1 MSLKKLTLILVL
13 LCPLCFNAY
22 AQKIS
27 IKADQIRLE
36 QILDDISRQSGSS
49 FYYSQPTV
57 NPDELYSINVEKADL
72 KTVLDKLLAGKPIT
86 YDIKDGKVYLVAKGE
101 AAQPKTVKGTVTDVE
116 GEPLIGAAVL
126 IKGTTTGTT
135 TDFEGKFTVGNVT
148 EETVLEI
155 SSIGYQSQD
164 VQVGKQGVINVSLVE
179 DSELLDEVVVVGYG
193 TMRRSLVTSAI
204 SKVGIDEDNMRT
216 VASPTELLNGRVAGV
231 TTSIGSGNLGSGER
245 MQIRGASSLNAGN
258 EPLYVIDGV
267 PITNGNANLTNFG
280 EDMSTL
286 AMLNLSDIESIEI
299 LKDAASAAIYGS
311 RATNGVVLI
320 TTRSGSEG
328 KANFRVNI
336 STGLSQFPNIDKVRM
351 VNSTQYVDAYN
362 IGVDNYNK
370 QFGYQLGDSGYKE
383 HIVNPFGNLPD
394 YDWMR
399 AITQLG
405 KFVNADLSVSGGSKK
420 TNYYIG
426 ASASTREGIIRTNSM
441 NKINLSFK
449 LNHKFNDWLEVGANN
464 SANYV
469 KNHQVPGH
477 NSGAMIIGRAI
488 LQRPFDRP
496 YAPDGSYFTGGTDA
510 LTYHNALQ
518 ILNEEIS
525 YIENY
530 RFIGSYYATLKFWED
545 KITFKNTVNTDVLA
559 LYDYTN
565 YFSTHPYGEGVGLI
579 TDRNQTSINY
589 SVESVLNYNDS
600 FLDEDLTLNAML
612 GHSFYAYDYHN
623 VMLQGKGFPSQTLDV
638 VGLAAEVADY
648 SGGAGS
654 YRMESYFGRLSGSY
668 KNRYLLTA
676 TLRTDGSSKFA
687 KAYRWGWFPSVS
699 LGWNISNEPF
709 MENAEGV
716 DLKFRISYGKTGNQE
731 GIGNYAYQP
740 KLSAG
745 YNYGNESGFAVSDFG
760 NEQLTWEKADQFDVG
775 LDMGF
780 FDDRLTF
787 IVDAYLKNTN
797 DLLYSMPVHGT
808 TGRTSMLT
816 NIGSMRNMGLEF
828 TVGGSLELGKVHWD
842 SNLNIS
848 TNKNVV
854 TSLLGDNEP
863 VSIGSNR
870 ILQVGKSI
878 GTFWLFQ
885 QDGIYQYDAEVPKS
899 QYDQGVRAGDV
910 KWHDSDGNGVIE
922 DSDRIAMGSSD
933 PKFFGGWNN
942 TFSWKGLSLNVFL
955 TYMYGNQVFMGQ
967 GANLTRAGHTRN
979 VIAEYYEKA
988 WTGPGS
994 TNTYPRIVNGYS
1006 WNQKNSDM
1014 LLQDGSFIRLRA
1026 LTLAYNLPRKAL
1038 DKMKMKGFRIY
1049 LQGDNLF
1056 LLTKYPGWDPEV
1068 SANLDPR
1075 FFGVDNLSVPQPRTY
1090 TFGVNLTF

>member
-1 MSLKKLTLILVL
+1 MRLIPNEPPTLSEG
-13 LCPLCFNAY
+13 
-22 AQKIS
+22 AQTPERT
-27 IKADQIRLE
+27 IKGQVV
-36 QILDDISRQSGSS
+36 DI
-49 FYYSQPTV
+49 
-57 NPDELYSINVEKADL
+57 
-72 KTVLDKLLAGKPIT
+72 
-86 YDIKDGKVYLVAKGE
+86 
-101 AAQPKTVKGTVTDVE
+101 E

-126 IKGTTTGTT
+126 IKGTTKGTT
-135 TDFEGKFTVGNVT
+135 TDFEGKFTLGNVT
-148 EETVLEI
+148 DATILEF
-155 SSIGYQSQD
+155 SSIGYQTQYVTLGSQA
-164 VQVGKQGVINVSLVE
+164 VLNVVLTE
-179 DSELLDEVVVVGYG
+179 DSQLIDEVVVVGYG

-204 SKVGIDEDNMRT
+204 SKVGVNEENMRT
-216 VASPTELLNGRVAGV
+216 VASPTELLNGRIAGV
-231 TTSIGSGNLGSGER
+231 TTLTGSGNLGSGER

-286 AMLNLSDIESIEI
+286 SMLNLSDIESIEV

-328 KANFRVNI
+328 KSNFRVNL

-351 VNSTQYVDAYN
+351 ANSEQYVEAYN

-370 QFGYQLGDSGYKE
+370 QFSLSMGDSGYKE

-405 KFVNADLSVSGGSKK
+405 KFVNADISVAGGSKK
-420 TNYYIG
+420 TNYYVG
-426 ASASTREGIIRTNSM
+426 ASASRREGIIRTNSM
-441 NKINLSFK
+441 DKINLSFK

-469 KNHQVPGH
+469 KNNQVPGH

-510 LTYHNALQ
+510 LTYHNAIQ

-525 YIENY
+525 YIQNY
-530 RFIGSYYATLKFWED
+530 RFIGSYYATLKFWKD
-545 KITFKNTVNTDVLA
+545 KITFKNSVNTDVLA

-579 TDRNQTSINY
+579 TDRNQTSVNY
-589 SVESVLNYNDS
+589 SIESVLNYNDA
-600 FLDEDLTLNAML
+600 FIDGDLTLNAML
-612 GHSFYAYDYHN
+612 GHSYYAYDYHN
-623 VMLQGKGFPSQTLDV
+623 VTLQGKGFPSQSLDV

-648 SGGAGS
+648 SGSAGA
-654 YRMESYFGRLSGSY
+654 YRMESYFGRLSTSY
-668 KNRYLLTA
+668 KGRYILTA

-687 KAYRWGWFPSVS
+687 KDYRWGWFPSVS
-699 LGWNISNEPF
+699 LGWNISKEPF
-709 MENAEGV
+709 MEGVEGI
-716 DLKFRISYGKTGNQE
+716 DLKFRMSYGKTGNQE

-745 YNYGNESGFAVSDFG
+745 YNYGTESGFAVSDFG
-760 NEQLTWEKADQFDVG
+760 NEQLTWEKADQYDIG

-780 FDDRLTF
+780 FNDRLTV
-787 IVDAYLKNTN
+787 IVDGYIKNTS

-816 NIGSMRNMGLEF
+816 NIGSMQNKGIEL
-828 TVGGSLELGKVHWD
+828 TIGGSLDFGQVHWD
-842 SNLNIS
+842 SNLNFS
-848 TNKNVV
+848 RNVNTV

-878 GTFWLFQ
+878 GTFWIFKQEGL
-885 QDGIYQYDAEVPKS
+885 YQYDAEVPKP

-922 DSDRIAMGSSD
+922 DSDRLAMGSSD

-942 TFSWKGLSLNVFL
+942 TFSWKGLSLNIFL
-955 TYMYGNQVFMGQ
+955 TYMYGNQVYMGQ
-967 GANLTRAGHTRN
+967 GANLTRAGHTRG
-979 VIAEYYEKA
+979 VLAEYVEKA
-988 WTGPGS
+988 WTGPGT
-994 TNTYPRIVNGYS
+994 TNTYPRIINGYS
-1006 WNQKNSDM
+1006 FNQKNSDM

-1056 LLTKYPGWDPEV
+1056 LLTKYAGWDPEV
-1068 SANLDPR
+1068 SSNLDPQ

>member
-1 MSLKKLTLILVL
+1 MSTKNLFLTVLL

-22 AQKIS
+22 AEKNTVGTNEPPTLSAGAQTPERT
-27 IKADQIRLE
+27 IKGQVV
-36 QILDDISRQSGSS
+36 DI
-49 FYYSQPTV
+49 
-57 NPDELYSINVEKADL
+57 
-72 KTVLDKLLAGKPIT
+72 
-86 YDIKDGKVYLVAKGE
+86 
-101 AAQPKTVKGTVTDVE
+101 E
-116 GEPLIGAAVL
+116 GEPIIGAAVL
-126 IKGTTTGTT
+126 IKGTTKGTT
-135 TDFEGKFTVGNVT
+135 TDFEGNFSLGNVT
-148 EETVLEI
+148 DGTILEI
-155 SSIGYQSQD
+155 SSIGYQTQNVTVGSQAILNI
-164 VQVGKQGVINVSLVE
+164 VLTE
-179 DSELLDEVVVVGYG
+179 DSELIDEVVVVGYG

-204 SKVGIDEDNMRT
+204 SKVGVNEENMRT
-216 VASPTELLNGRVAGV
+216 VASPTELLNGRIAGV
-231 TTSIGSGNLGSGER
+231 TTMTGSGNLGSGER

-286 AMLNLSDIESIEI
+286 SMLNLSDIESIEV

-320 TTRSGSEG
+320 TTRSGAEG
-328 KANFRVNI
+328 KSNFKVNL

-351 VNSTQYVDAYN
+351 VNSEQYVNAYN

-370 QFGYQLGDSGYKE
+370 QFGLSMGDSGYKE

-405 KFVNADLSVSGGSKK
+405 KFVNADISVAGGSKK
-420 TNYYIG
+420 TNYYVG

-441 NKINLSFK
+441 DKINLSFK

-464 SANYV
+464 AASYV
-469 KNHQVPGH
+469 KNNQVPGH

-510 LTYHNALQ
+510 LTYHNAIQ
-518 ILNEEIS
+518 ILKEEIS
-525 YIENY
+525 YIQNY
-530 RFIGSYYATLKFWED
+530 RFIGSYYATLKFWQD

-589 SVESVLNYNDS
+589 SIESVLNYNDA
-600 FLDEDLTLNAML
+600 FVNGDLTLNAML
-612 GHSFYAYDYHN
+612 GHSYYAYDYHN
-623 VMLQGKGFPSQTLDV
+623 VTLQGKGFPSQSLDV

-648 SGGAGS
+648 SGSAGA
-654 YRMESYFGRLSGSY
+654 YRMESYFGRLSTSY
-668 KNRYLLTA
+668 KGRYILTA

-687 KAYRWGWFPSVS
+687 KDYRWGWFPSVS
-699 LGWNISNEPF
+699 LGWNVSKEPF
-709 MENAEGV
+709 MESVEGM
-716 DLKFRISYGKTGNQE
+716 DLKFRMSYGKTGNQE

-760 NEQLTWEKADQFDVG
+760 NEQLTWEKADQYDIG

-780 FDDRLTF
+780 FNDRLTV
-787 IVDAYLKNTN
+787 IVDAYLKNTS

-816 NIGSMRNMGLEF
+816 NIGSMQNKGIEL
-828 TVGGSLELGKVHWD
+828 TIGGSLDFGPVHWD
-842 SNLNIS
+842 SNFNIS
-848 TNKNVV
+848 RNVNKV

-878 GTFWLFQ
+878 GTFWIFKQEGL
-885 QDGIYQYDAEVPKS
+885 YQYDAEVPKP

-922 DSDRIAMGSSD
+922 DSDRLAMGSSD

-967 GANLTRAGHTRN
+967 GANLTRAGATRN
-979 VIAEYYEKA
+979 VLAEYVENA

-994 TNTYPRIVNGYS
+994 TNTYPRIINGYS
-1006 WNQKNSDM
+1006 FNQKNSDM

-1056 LLTKYPGWDPEV
+1056 LLTKYAGWDPEV

>member
-1 MSLKKLTLILVL
+1 MSTKNLFLTVLL

-22 AQKIS
+22 AEKNTVGTNEPPTLSAGAQTPERT
-27 IKADQIRLE
+27 IKGQVV
-36 QILDDISRQSGSS
+36 DI
-49 FYYSQPTV
+49 
-57 NPDELYSINVEKADL
+57 
-72 KTVLDKLLAGKPIT
+72 
-86 YDIKDGKVYLVAKGE
+86 
-101 AAQPKTVKGTVTDVE
+101 E
-116 GEPLIGAAVL
+116 GEPIIGAAVL
-126 IKGTTTGTT
+126 IKGTTKGTT
-135 TDFEGKFTVGNVT
+135 TDFEGSFSLGNVT
-148 EETVLEI
+148 DGTVLEI
-155 SSIGYQSQD
+155 SSIGYQTQNVTVGSQAILNI
-164 VQVGKQGVINVSLVE
+164 VLTE
-179 DSELLDEVVVVGYG
+179 DSELIDEVVVVGYG

-204 SKVGIDEDNMRT
+204 SKVGVNEENMRT
-216 VASPTELLNGRVAGV
+216 VASPTELLNGRIAGV
-231 TTSIGSGNLGSGER
+231 TTMTGSGNLGSGER

-286 AMLNLSDIESIEI
+286 SMLNLSDIESIEV

-320 TTRSGSEG
+320 TTRSGAEG
-328 KANFRVNI
+328 KSNFKVNL

-351 VNSTQYVDAYN
+351 VNSEQYVDAYN

-370 QFGYQLGDSGYKE
+370 QFGLSMGDSGYKE

-405 KFVNADLSVSGGSKK
+405 KFVNADISVAGGSKK
-420 TNYYIG
+420 TNYYVG

-441 NKINLSFK
+441 DKINLSFK

-464 SANYV
+464 AASYV
-469 KNHQVPGH
+469 KNNQVPGH

-510 LTYHNALQ
+510 LTYHNAIQ
-518 ILNEEIS
+518 ILKEEIS
-525 YIENY
+525 YIQNY
-530 RFIGSYYATLKFWED
+530 RFIGSYYATLKFWQD

-589 SVESVLNYNDS
+589 SIESVLNYNDA
-600 FLDEDLTLNAML
+600 FVNGDLTLNAML
-612 GHSFYAYDYHN
+612 GHSYYAYDYHN
-623 VMLQGKGFPSQTLDV
+623 VTLQGKGFPSQSLDV

-648 SGGAGS
+648 SGSAGA
-654 YRMESYFGRLSGSY
+654 YRMESYFGRLSTSY
-668 KNRYLLTA
+668 KGRYILTA

-687 KAYRWGWFPSVS
+687 KDYRWGWFPSVS
-699 LGWNISNEPF
+699 LGWNVSKEPF
-709 MENAEGV
+709 MESVEGM
-716 DLKFRISYGKTGNQE
+716 DLKFRMSYGKTGNQE

-760 NEQLTWEKADQFDVG
+760 NEQLTWEKADQYDIG

-780 FDDRLTF
+780 FNDRLTV
-787 IVDAYLKNTN
+787 IVDAYLKNTS

-816 NIGSMRNMGLEF
+816 NIGSMQNKGIEL
-828 TVGGSLELGKVHWD
+828 TIGGSLDFGPVHWD
-842 SNLNIS
+842 SNFNIS
-848 TNKNVV
+848 RNVNKV

-878 GTFWLFQ
+878 GTFWIFKQEGL
-885 QDGIYQYDAEVPKS
+885 YQYDAEVPKP

-922 DSDRIAMGSSD
+922 DSDRLAMGSSD

-967 GANLTRAGHTRN
+967 GANLTRAGATRN
-979 VIAEYYEKA
+979 VLAEYVENA

-994 TNTYPRIVNGYS
+994 TNTYPRIINGYS
-1006 WNQKNSDM
+1006 FNQKNSDM

-1056 LLTKYPGWDPEV
+1056 LLTKYAGWDPEV

>member
-1 MSLKKLTLILVL
+1 MSTKNLFLTVLL

-22 AQKIS
+22 AEKNTVGTNEPPTLSAGAQTPERT
-27 IKADQIRLE
+27 IKGQVV
-36 QILDDISRQSGSS
+36 DI
-49 FYYSQPTV
+49 
-57 NPDELYSINVEKADL
+57 
-72 KTVLDKLLAGKPIT
+72 
-86 YDIKDGKVYLVAKGE
+86 
-101 AAQPKTVKGTVTDVE
+101 E
-116 GEPLIGAAVL
+116 GEPIIGAAVL
-126 IKGTTTGTT
+126 IKGTTKGTT
-135 TDFEGKFTVGNVT
+135 TDFEGNFSLGNVT
-148 EETVLEI
+148 DGTILEI
-155 SSIGYQSQD
+155 SSIGYQTQNVTVGSQAILNI
-164 VQVGKQGVINVSLVE
+164 VLTE
-179 DSELLDEVVVVGYG
+179 DSELIDEVVVVGYG

-204 SKVGIDEDNMRT
+204 SKVGVNEENMRT
-216 VASPTELLNGRVAGV
+216 VASPTELLNGRIAGV
-231 TTSIGSGNLGSGER
+231 TTMTGSGNLGSGER

-286 AMLNLSDIESIEI
+286 SMLNLSDIESIEV

-328 KANFRVNI
+328 KSNFKVNL

-351 VNSTQYVDAYN
+351 VNSEQYVDAYN

-370 QFGYQLGDSGYKE
+370 QFGLSMGDSGYKE

-405 KFVNADLSVSGGSKK
+405 KFVNADISVAGGSKK

-441 NKINLSFK
+441 DKINLSFK

-464 SANYV
+464 AASYV
-469 KNHQVPGH
+469 KNNQVPGH

-510 LTYHNALQ
+510 LTYHNAIQ
-518 ILNEEIS
+518 ILKEEIS
-525 YIENY
+525 YIQNY
-530 RFIGSYYATLKFWED
+530 RFIGSYYATLKFWQD

-589 SVESVLNYNDS
+589 SIESVLNYNDA
-600 FLDEDLTLNAML
+600 FVNGDLTLNAML
-612 GHSFYAYDYHN
+612 GHSYYAYDYHN
-623 VMLQGKGFPSQTLDV
+623 VTLQGKGFPSQSLDV

-648 SGGAGS
+648 SGSAGA
-654 YRMESYFGRLSGSY
+654 YRMESYFGRLSTSY
-668 KNRYLLTA
+668 KGRYILTA

-687 KAYRWGWFPSVS
+687 KDYRWGWFPSVS
-699 LGWNISNEPF
+699 LGWNVSKEPF
-709 MENAEGV
+709 MESVEGM
-716 DLKFRISYGKTGNQE
+716 DLKFRMSYGKTGNQE

-760 NEQLTWEKADQFDVG
+760 NEQLTWEKADQYDIG

-780 FDDRLTF
+780 FNDRLTV
-787 IVDAYLKNTN
+787 IVDAYLKNTS

-816 NIGSMRNMGLEF
+816 NIGSMQNKGIEL
-828 TVGGSLELGKVHWD
+828 TIGGSLDFGPVHWD
-842 SNLNIS
+842 SNFNIS
-848 TNKNVV
+848 RNVNKV

-878 GTFWLFQ
+878 GTFWIFKQEGL
-885 QDGIYQYDAEVPKS
+885 YQYDAEVPKP

-922 DSDRIAMGSSD
+922 DSDRLAMGSSD

-967 GANLTRAGHTRN
+967 GANLTRAGATRN
-979 VIAEYYEKA
+979 VLAEYVENA

-994 TNTYPRIVNGYS
+994 TNTYPRIINGYS
-1006 WNQKNSDM
+1006 FNQKNSDM

-1056 LLTKYPGWDPEV
+1056 LLTKYAGWDPEV

>member
-1 MSLKKLTLILVL
+1 MSTKNLFLTVLL

-22 AQKIS
+22 AEKNTVGTNEPPTLSAGAQTPERT
-27 IKADQIRLE
+27 IKGQVV
-36 QILDDISRQSGSS
+36 DI
-49 FYYSQPTV
+49 
-57 NPDELYSINVEKADL
+57 
-72 KTVLDKLLAGKPIT
+72 
-86 YDIKDGKVYLVAKGE
+86 
-101 AAQPKTVKGTVTDVE
+101 E
-116 GEPLIGAAVL
+116 GEPIIGAAVL
-126 IKGTTTGTT
+126 IKGTTKGTT
-135 TDFEGKFTVGNVT
+135 TDFEGNFSLGNVT
-148 EETVLEI
+148 DGTILEI
-155 SSIGYQSQD
+155 SSIGYQTQN
-164 VQVGKQGVINVSLVE
+164 VTVGPQAILNIVLTE
-179 DSELLDEVVVVGYG
+179 DSELIDEVVVVGYG

-204 SKVGIDEDNMRT
+204 SKVGVNEENMRT
-216 VASPTELLNGRVAGV
+216 VASPTELLNGRIAGV
-231 TTSIGSGNLGSGER
+231 TTMTGSGNLGSGER

-286 AMLNLSDIESIEI
+286 SMLNLSDIESIEV

-320 TTRSGSEG
+320 TTRSGAEG
-328 KANFRVNI
+328 KSNFKVNL

-351 VNSTQYVDAYN
+351 VNSEQYVDAYN

-370 QFGYQLGDSGYKE
+370 QFGLSMGDSGYKE

-405 KFVNADLSVSGGSKK
+405 KFVNADISVAGGSKK
-420 TNYYIG
+420 TNYYVG

-441 NKINLSFK
+441 DKINLSFK

-464 SANYV
+464 AASYV
-469 KNHQVPGH
+469 KNNQVPGH

-510 LTYHNALQ
+510 LTYHNAIQ
-518 ILNEEIS
+518 ILKEEIS
-525 YIENY
+525 YIQNY
-530 RFIGSYYATLKFWED
+530 RFIGSYYATLKFWQD

-589 SVESVLNYNDS
+589 SIESVLNYNDA
-600 FLDEDLTLNAML
+600 FVNGDLTLNAML
-612 GHSFYAYDYHN
+612 GHSYYAYDYHN
-623 VMLQGKGFPSQTLDV
+623 VTLQGKGFPSQSLDV

-648 SGGAGS
+648 SGSAGA
-654 YRMESYFGRLSGSY
+654 YRMESYFGRLSTSY
-668 KNRYLLTA
+668 KGRYILTA

-687 KAYRWGWFPSVS
+687 KDYRWGWFPSVS
-699 LGWNISNEPF
+699 LGWNVSKEPF
-709 MENAEGV
+709 MESVEGM
-716 DLKFRISYGKTGNQE
+716 DLKFRMSYGKTGNQE

-760 NEQLTWEKADQFDVG
+760 NEQLTWEKADQYDIG

-780 FDDRLTF
+780 FNDRLTV
-787 IVDAYLKNTN
+787 IVDAYLKNTS

-816 NIGSMRNMGLEF
+816 NIGSMQNKGIEL
-828 TVGGSLELGKVHWD
+828 TIGGSLDFGPVHWD
-842 SNLNIS
+842 SNFNIS
-848 TNKNVV
+848 RNVNKV

-878 GTFWLFQ
+878 GTFWIFKQEGL
-885 QDGIYQYDAEVPKS
+885 YQYDAEVPKP

-922 DSDRIAMGSSD
+922 DSDRLAMGSSD

-942 TFSWKGLSLNVFL
+942 TFSWKGLSLNIFL

-967 GANLTRAGHTRN
+967 GANLTRAGATRN
-979 VIAEYYEKA
+979 VLAEYVENA

-994 TNTYPRIVNGYS
+994 TNTYPRIINGYS
-1006 WNQKNSDM
+1006 FNQKNSDM

-1056 LLTKYPGWDPEV
+1056 LLTKYAGWDPEV

>member
-57 NPDELYSINVEKADL
+57 NPDELYSINVENADL
-72 KTVLDKLLAGKPIT
+72 KTVLDKLLAGKPVT

-420 TNYYIG
+420 TNY
-426 ASASTREGIIRTNSM
+426 
-441 NKINLSFK
+441 
-449 LNHKFNDWLEVGANN
+449 
-464 SANYV
+464 
-469 KNHQVPGH
+469 
-477 NSGAMIIGRAI
+477 
-488 LQRPFDRP
+488 
-496 YAPDGSYFTGGTDA
+496 
-510 LTYHNALQ
+510 
-518 ILNEEIS
+518 
-525 YIENY
+525 
-530 RFIGSYYATLKFWED
+530 
-545 KITFKNTVNTDVLA
+545 
-559 LYDYTN
+559 
-565 YFSTHPYGEGVGLI
+565 
-579 TDRNQTSINY
+579 
-589 SVESVLNYNDS
+589 
-600 FLDEDLTLNAML
+600 
-612 GHSFYAYDYHN
+612 
-623 VMLQGKGFPSQTLDV
+623 
-638 VGLAAEVADY
+638 
-648 SGGAGS
+648 
-654 YRMESYFGRLSGSY
+654 
-668 KNRYLLTA
+668 
-676 TLRTDGSSKFA
+676 
-687 KAYRWGWFPSVS
+687 
-699 LGWNISNEPF
+699 
-709 MENAEGV
+709 
-716 DLKFRISYGKTGNQE
+716 
-731 GIGNYAYQP
+731 
-740 KLSAG
+740 
-745 YNYGNESGFAVSDFG
+745 
-760 NEQLTWEKADQFDVG
+760 
-775 LDMGF
+775 
-780 FDDRLTF
+780 
-787 IVDAYLKNTN
+787 
-797 DLLYSMPVHGT
+797 
-808 TGRTSMLT
+808 
-816 NIGSMRNMGLEF
+816 
-828 TVGGSLELGKVHWD
+828 
-842 SNLNIS
+842 
-848 TNKNVV
+848 
-854 TSLLGDNEP
+854 
-863 VSIGSNR
+863 
-870 ILQVGKSI
+870 
-878 GTFWLFQ
+878 
-885 QDGIYQYDAEVPKS
+885 
-899 QYDQGVRAGDV
+899 
-910 KWHDSDGNGVIE
+910 
-922 DSDRIAMGSSD
+922 
-933 PKFFGGWNN
+933 
-942 TFSWKGLSLNVFL
+942 
-955 TYMYGNQVFMGQ
+955 
-967 GANLTRAGHTRN
+967 
-979 VIAEYYEKA
+979 
-988 WTGPGS
+988 
-994 TNTYPRIVNGYS
+994 
-1006 WNQKNSDM
+1006 
-1014 LLQDGSFIRLRA
+1014 
-1026 LTLAYNLPRKAL
+1026 
-1038 DKMKMKGFRIY
+1038 
-1049 LQGDNLF
+1049 
-1056 LLTKYPGWDPEV
+1056 
-1068 SANLDPR
+1068 
-1075 FFGVDNLSVPQPRTY
+1075 
-1090 TFGVNLTF
+1090 

>member
-1 MSLKKLTLILVL
+1 MSTKNLFLTVLL

-22 AQKIS
+22 AEKNTVGTNEPPTLSAGAQTPERT
-27 IKADQIRLE
+27 IKGQVV
-36 QILDDISRQSGSS
+36 DI
-49 FYYSQPTV
+49 
-57 NPDELYSINVEKADL
+57 
-72 KTVLDKLLAGKPIT
+72 
-86 YDIKDGKVYLVAKGE
+86 
-101 AAQPKTVKGTVTDVE
+101 E
-116 GEPLIGAAVL
+116 GEPIIGAAVL
-126 IKGTTTGTT
+126 IKGTTKGTT
-135 TDFEGKFTVGNVT
+135 TDFEGNFSLGNVT
-148 EETVLEI
+148 DGTILEI
-155 SSIGYQSQD
+155 SSIGYQTQNVAVGSQAILNI
-164 VQVGKQGVINVSLVE
+164 VLTE
-179 DSELLDEVVVVGYG
+179 DSELIDEVVVVGYG

-204 SKVGIDEDNMRT
+204 SKVGVNEENMRT
-216 VASPTELLNGRVAGV
+216 VASPTELLNGRIAGV
-231 TTSIGSGNLGSGER
+231 TTMTGSGNLGSGER

-286 AMLNLSDIESIEI
+286 SMLNLSDIESIEV

-328 KANFRVNI
+328 KSNFKVNL

-351 VNSTQYVDAYN
+351 VNSEQYVDAYN

-370 QFGYQLGDSGYKE
+370 QFGLSMGDSGYKE

-405 KFVNADLSVSGGSKK
+405 KFVNADISVAGGSKK

-441 NKINLSFK
+441 DKINLSFK

-464 SANYV
+464 AASYV
-469 KNHQVPGH
+469 KNNQVPGH

-510 LTYHNALQ
+510 LTYHNAIQ
-518 ILNEEIS
+518 ILKEEIS
-525 YIENY
+525 YIQNY
-530 RFIGSYYATLKFWED
+530 RFIGSYYATLKFWQD

-589 SVESVLNYNDS
+589 SIESVLNYNDA
-600 FLDEDLTLNAML
+600 FVNGDLTLNAML
-612 GHSFYAYDYHN
+612 GHSYYAYDYHN
-623 VMLQGKGFPSQTLDV
+623 VTLQGKGFPSQSLDV

-648 SGGAGS
+648 SGSAGA
-654 YRMESYFGRLSGSY
+654 YRMESYFGRLSTSY
-668 KNRYLLTA
+668 KGRYILTA

-687 KAYRWGWFPSVS
+687 KDYRWGWFPSVS
-699 LGWNISNEPF
+699 LGWNVSKEPF
-709 MENAEGV
+709 MESVEGM
-716 DLKFRISYGKTGNQE
+716 DLKFRMSYGKTGNQE

-760 NEQLTWEKADQFDVG
+760 NEQLTWEKADQYDIG

-780 FDDRLTF
+780 FNDRLTV
-787 IVDAYLKNTN
+787 IVDAYLKNTS

-816 NIGSMRNMGLEF
+816 NIGSMQNKGIEL
-828 TVGGSLELGKVHWD
+828 TIGGSLDFGPVHWD
-842 SNLNIS
+842 SNFNIS
-848 TNKNVV
+848 RNVNKV

-878 GTFWLFQ
+878 GTFWIFKQEGL
-885 QDGIYQYDAEVPKS
+885 YQYDAEVPKP

-922 DSDRIAMGSSD
+922 DSDRLAMGSSD

-967 GANLTRAGHTRN
+967 GANMTRAGATRN
-979 VIAEYYEKA
+979 VLAEYVENA

-994 TNTYPRIVNGYS
+994 TNTYPRIINGYS
-1006 WNQKNSDM
+1006 FNQKNSDM

-1056 LLTKYPGWDPEV
+1056 LLTKYAGWDPEV

>member
-1 MSLKKLTLILVL
+1 MSTKKLFLAVML

-22 AQKIS
+22 AEKNTVEANQPPTTMEVS
-27 IKADQIRLE
+27 TPERAIRG
-36 QILDDISRQSGSS
+36 Q
-49 FYYSQPTV
+49 V
-57 NPDELYSINVEKADL
+57 V
-72 KTVLDKLLAGKPIT
+72 
-86 YDIKDGKVYLVAKGE
+86 
-101 AAQPKTVKGTVTDVE
+101 DVE
-116 GEPLIGAAVL
+116 GQPLIGAAVL
-126 IKGTTTGTT
+126 IKGTTKGTI
-135 TDFEGKFTVGNVT
+135 TDYEGKFALENVT
-148 EETVLEI
+148 DATVLEV
-155 SSIGYQSQD
+155 SSIGYQTQDITVGSQT
-164 VQVGKQGVINVSLVE
+164 VFKITLVE
-179 DSELLDEVVVVGYG
+179 DSELIDEVVVVGYG

-204 SKVGIDEDNMRT
+204 SKVGVNEENMRT
-216 VASPTELLNGRVAGV
+216 VASPTELLNGRIAGV
-231 TTSIGSGNLGSGER
+231 TTLTGSGNLGSGER

-286 AMLNLSDIESIEI
+286 SMLNLSDIESIEV

-328 KANFRVNI
+328 KANFRVNV

-351 VNSTQYVDAYN
+351 VNSEQYVEAYN

-370 QFGYQLGDSGYKE
+370 QFSLSQGDSGFKE

-399 AITQLG
+399 AITQIG

-420 TNYYIG
+420 TNYYVG
-426 ASASTREGIIRTNSM
+426 ASASMREGIIRTNSM
-441 NKINLSFK
+441 DKINFSFK
-449 LNHKFNDWLEVGANN
+449 LNHKFADWLEVGANN

-469 KNHQVPGH
+469 KNNQVPGH

-496 YAPDGSYFTGGTDA
+496 FAPDGSYFTGGTDA
-510 LTYHNALQ
+510 LTYHNAIQ
-518 ILNEEIS
+518 ILEEEIS
-525 YIENY
+525 YIQNY
-530 RFIGSYYATLKFWED
+530 RFIGSYYATLKFWKD
-545 KITFKNTVNTDVLA
+545 KITFKNSVNADVLA

-565 YFSTHPYGEGVGLI
+565 YFATHPYGEGVGLI

-589 SVESVLNYNDS
+589 SIESVLNYNDA
-600 FLDEDLTLNAML
+600 FLNNDLTLNAML
-612 GHSFYAYDYHN
+612 GHSWYAYDYHN
-623 VMLQGKGFPSQTLDV
+623 VTLQGKGFPSQNLDV

-654 YRMESYFGRLSGSY
+654 YRMESYFGRLSTSY
-668 KNRYLLTA
+668 KGRYILTA

-699 LGWNISNEPF
+699 LGWNITKEPF
-709 MENAEGV
+709 MESVEGL
-716 DLKFRISYGKTGNQE
+716 DLKFRLSYGKTGNQE

-745 YNYGNESGFAVSDFG
+745 YNYGTESGFAVSDFG
-760 NEQLTWEKADQFDVG
+760 NEQLTWEKADQYDVG

-780 FDDRLTF
+780 FNDRLTV
-787 IVDAYLKNTN
+787 IVDAYLKNTS

-816 NIGSMRNMGLEF
+816 NIGSMQNKGIEL
-828 TVGGSLELGKVHWD
+828 TIGGSLDFGPVHWD
-842 SNLNIS
+842 SNFNIS
-848 TNKNVV
+848 HNTNKV

-878 GTFWLFQ
+878 GTFWIFKQEGL
-885 QDGIYQYDAEVPKS
+885 YQYDAEVPQP

-910 KWHDSDGNGVIE
+910 KWYDADGNGVIE
-922 DSDRIAMGSSD
+922 DSDRVAMGSSD

-942 TFSWKGLSLNVFL
+942 TFSWKGLSLNIFL

-967 GANLTRAGHTRN
+967 GANMTRAGHTRN
-979 VIAEYYEKA
+979 VLAEYVEKA
-988 WTGPGS
+988 WTGPGT
-994 TNTYPRIVNGYS
+994 TNTYPRIINGYS
-1006 WNQKNSDM
+1006 FNQKNSDM

-1056 LLTKYPGWDPEV
+1056 LLTKYAGWDPEV
-1068 SANLDPR
+1068 SSNLDPR

>member
-1 MSLKKLTLILVL
+1 MSTKNLFLTVLL

-22 AQKIS
+22 AEKNTVGTNEPPTLSAGAQTPERT
-27 IKADQIRLE
+27 IKGQVV
-36 QILDDISRQSGSS
+36 DI
-49 FYYSQPTV
+49 
-57 NPDELYSINVEKADL
+57 
-72 KTVLDKLLAGKPIT
+72 
-86 YDIKDGKVYLVAKGE
+86 
-101 AAQPKTVKGTVTDVE
+101 E
-116 GEPLIGAAVL
+116 GEPIIGAAVL
-126 IKGTTTGTT
+126 IKGTTKGTT
-135 TDFEGKFTVGNVT
+135 TDFEGSFSLGNVT
-148 EETVLEI
+148 DGTVLEI
-155 SSIGYQSQD
+155 SSIGYQTQNVTVGSQAILNI
-164 VQVGKQGVINVSLVE
+164 VLTE
-179 DSELLDEVVVVGYG
+179 DSELIDEVVVVGYG

-204 SKVGIDEDNMRT
+204 SKVGVNEENMRT
-216 VASPTELLNGRVAGV
+216 VASPTELLNGRIAGV
-231 TTSIGSGNLGSGER
+231 TTMTGSGNLGSGER

-286 AMLNLSDIESIEI
+286 SMLNLSDIESIEV

-328 KANFRVNI
+328 KSNFKVNL

-351 VNSTQYVDAYN
+351 VNSEQYVDAYN

-370 QFGYQLGDSGYKE
+370 QFGLSMGDSGYKE

-405 KFVNADLSVSGGSKK
+405 KFVNADISVAGGSKK

-441 NKINLSFK
+441 DKINLSFK

-464 SANYV
+464 AASYV
-469 KNHQVPGH
+469 KNNQVPGH

-510 LTYHNALQ
+510 LTYHNAIQ
-518 ILNEEIS
+518 ILKEEIS
-525 YIENY
+525 YIQNY
-530 RFIGSYYATLKFWED
+530 RFIGSYYATLKFWQD

-589 SVESVLNYNDS
+589 SIESVLNYNDA
-600 FLDEDLTLNAML
+600 FVNGDLTLNAML
-612 GHSFYAYDYHN
+612 GHSYYAYDYHN
-623 VMLQGKGFPSQTLDV
+623 VTLQGKGFPSQSLDV

-648 SGGAGS
+648 SGSAGA
-654 YRMESYFGRLSGSY
+654 YRMESYFGRLSTSY
-668 KNRYLLTA
+668 KGRYILTA

-687 KAYRWGWFPSVS
+687 KDYRWGWFPSVS
-699 LGWNISNEPF
+699 LGWNVSKEPF
-709 MENAEGV
+709 MESVEGM
-716 DLKFRISYGKTGNQE
+716 DLKFRMSYGKTGNQE

-760 NEQLTWEKADQFDVG
+760 NEQLTWEKADQYDIG

-780 FDDRLTF
+780 FNDRLTV
-787 IVDAYLKNTN
+787 IVDAYLKNTS

-816 NIGSMRNMGLEF
+816 NIGSMQNKGIEL
-828 TVGGSLELGKVHWD
+828 TIGGSLDFGPVHWD
-842 SNLNIS
+842 SNFNIS
-848 TNKNVV
+848 RNVNKV

-878 GTFWLFQ
+878 GTFWIFKQEGL
-885 QDGIYQYDAEVPKS
+885 YQYDAEVPKP

-922 DSDRIAMGSSD
+922 DSDRLAMGSSD

-967 GANLTRAGHTRN
+967 GANLTRAGATRN
-979 VIAEYYEKA
+979 VLAEYVENA

-994 TNTYPRIVNGYS
+994 TNTYPRIINGYS
-1006 WNQKNSDM
+1006 FNQKNSDM

-1056 LLTKYPGWDPEV
+1056 LLTKYAGWDPEV

>member
-1 MSLKKLTLILVL
+1 MSTKKLFLTVLL

-22 AQKIS
+22 AEKNTVGTNELPTLSEGAQTPERT
-27 IKADQIRLE
+27 IKGQVV
-36 QILDDISRQSGSS
+36 DI
-49 FYYSQPTV
+49 
-57 NPDELYSINVEKADL
+57 
-72 KTVLDKLLAGKPIT
+72 
-86 YDIKDGKVYLVAKGE
+86 
-101 AAQPKTVKGTVTDVE
+101 E
-116 GEPLIGAAVL
+116 GEPIIGAAVL
-126 IKGTTTGTT
+126 IKGTTKGTT
-135 TDFEGKFTVGNVT
+135 TDFEGNFSLGNVT
-148 EETVLEI
+148 DGTILEI
-155 SSIGYQSQD
+155 SSIGYQTQNVAVGSQAI
-164 VQVGKQGVINVSLVE
+164 INIVLTE
-179 DSELLDEVVVVGYG
+179 DSELIDEVVVVGYG

-204 SKVGIDEDNMRT
+204 SKVGVNEENMRT
-216 VASPTELLNGRVAGV
+216 VASPTELLNGRIAGV
-231 TTSIGSGNLGSGER
+231 TTMTGSGNLGSGER

-286 AMLNLSDIESIEI
+286 SMLNLSDIESIEV

-328 KANFRVNI
+328 KSNFKVNL

-351 VNSTQYVDAYN
+351 VNSEQYVDAYN

-370 QFGYQLGDSGYKE
+370 QFGLSMGDSGYKE

-405 KFVNADLSVSGGSKK
+405 KFVNADISVAGGSKK
-420 TNYYIG
+420 TNYYVG

-441 NKINLSFK
+441 DKINLSFK

-464 SANYV
+464 AASYV
-469 KNHQVPGH
+469 KNNQVPGH

-525 YIENY
+525 YIQNY
-530 RFIGSYYATLKFWED
+530 RFIGSYYATLKFWQD

-589 SVESVLNYNDS
+589 SIESVLNYNDA
-600 FLDEDLTLNAML
+600 FINGDLTLNAML
-612 GHSFYAYDYHN
+612 GHSYYAYDYHN
-623 VMLQGKGFPSQTLDV
+623 VTLQGKGFPSQSLDV

-648 SGGAGS
+648 SGSAGA
-654 YRMESYFGRLSGSY
+654 YRMESYFGRLSTSY
-668 KNRYLLTA
+668 KGRYILTA

-687 KAYRWGWFPSVS
+687 KDYRWGWFPSVS
-699 LGWNISNEPF
+699 LGWNVSKEPF
-709 MENAEGV
+709 MESVEGM
-716 DLKFRISYGKTGNQE
+716 DLKFRMSYGKTGNQE

-760 NEQLTWEKADQFDVG
+760 NEQLTWEKADQYDIG

-780 FDDRLTF
+780 FHDRLTV
-787 IVDAYLKNTN
+787 IVDAYLKNTS

-816 NIGSMRNMGLEF
+816 NIGSMQNKGIEL
-828 TVGGSLELGKVHWD
+828 TIGGSLDFGPVHWD
-842 SNLNIS
+842 SNFNIS
-848 TNKNVV
+848 RNVNKV

-878 GTFWLFQ
+878 GTFWIFK
-885 QDGIYQYDAEVPKS
+885 QDGLYQYDAEVPKP

-922 DSDRIAMGSSD
+922 DSDRLAMGSSD

-967 GANLTRAGHTRN
+967 GANMTRAGATRN
-979 VIAEYYEKA
+979 VLAEYVENA

-994 TNTYPRIVNGYS
+994 TNTYPRIINGYS
-1006 WNQKNSDM
+1006 FNQKNSDM

-1056 LLTKYPGWDPEV
+1056 LLTKYAGWDPEV

>member
-1 MSLKKLTLILVL
+1 MSTKKLFLTVLL

-22 AQKIS
+22 AEKNTVGTNEPPTLSEGAQTPERT
-27 IKADQIRLE
+27 IKGQVV
-36 QILDDISRQSGSS
+36 DI
-49 FYYSQPTV
+49 
-57 NPDELYSINVEKADL
+57 
-72 KTVLDKLLAGKPIT
+72 
-86 YDIKDGKVYLVAKGE
+86 
-101 AAQPKTVKGTVTDVE
+101 E
-116 GEPLIGAAVL
+116 GEPIIGAAVL
-126 IKGTTTGTT
+126 IKGTTKGTT
-135 TDFEGKFTVGNVT
+135 TDFEGNFSLGNVT
-148 EETVLEI
+148 DGTILEI
-155 SSIGYQSQD
+155 SSIGYQTQNVAVGSQAILNI
-164 VQVGKQGVINVSLVE
+164 VLTE
-179 DSELLDEVVVVGYG
+179 DSELIDEVVVVGYG

-204 SKVGIDEDNMRT
+204 SKVGVNEENMRT
-216 VASPTELLNGRVAGV
+216 VASPTELLNGRIAGV
-231 TTSIGSGNLGSGER
+231 TTMTGSGNLGSGER

-286 AMLNLSDIESIEI
+286 SMLNLSDIESIEV

-328 KANFRVNI
+328 KSNFKVNL

-351 VNSTQYVDAYN
+351 VNSEQYVDAYN

-370 QFGYQLGDSGYKE
+370 QFGLSMGDSGYKE

-405 KFVNADLSVSGGSKK
+405 KFVNADISVAGGSKK
-420 TNYYIG
+420 TNYYVG

-441 NKINLSFK
+441 DKINLSFK

-464 SANYV
+464 AASYV
-469 KNHQVPGH
+469 KNNQVPGH

-525 YIENY
+525 YIQNY
-530 RFIGSYYATLKFWED
+530 RFIGSYYATLKFWQD

-589 SVESVLNYNDS
+589 SIESVLNYNDA
-600 FLDEDLTLNAML
+600 FINGDLTLNAML
-612 GHSFYAYDYHN
+612 GHSYYAYDYHN
-623 VMLQGKGFPSQTLDV
+623 VTLQGKGFPSQSLDV

-648 SGGAGS
+648 SGSAGA
-654 YRMESYFGRLSGSY
+654 YRMESYFGRLSTSY
-668 KNRYLLTA
+668 KGRYILTA

-687 KAYRWGWFPSVS
+687 KDYRWGWFPSVS
-699 LGWNISNEPF
+699 LGWNVSKEPF
-709 MENAEGV
+709 MESVEGM
-716 DLKFRISYGKTGNQE
+716 DLKFRMSYGKTGNQE

-760 NEQLTWEKADQFDVG
+760 NEQLTWEKADQYDIG

-780 FDDRLTF
+780 FNDRLTV
-787 IVDAYLKNTN
+787 IVDAYLKNTS

-816 NIGSMRNMGLEF
+816 NIGSMQNKGIEL
-828 TVGGSLELGKVHWD
+828 TIGGSLDFGPVHWD
-842 SNLNIS
+842 SNFNIS
-848 TNKNVV
+848 RNVNKV

-878 GTFWLFQ
+878 GTFWIFKQEGL
-885 QDGIYQYDAEVPKS
+885 YQYDAEVPKP

-922 DSDRIAMGSSD
+922 DSDRLAMGSSD

-967 GANLTRAGHTRN
+967 GANMTRAGATRN
-979 VIAEYYEKA
+979 VLAEYVENA

-994 TNTYPRIVNGYS
+994 TNTYPRIINGYS
-1006 WNQKNSDM
+1006 FNQKNSDM

-1056 LLTKYPGWDPEV
+1056 LLTKYAGWDPEV

>member
-1 MSLKKLTLILVL
+1 MSTKNLFLTVLL
-13 LCPLCFNAY
+13 LCPFCFNAY
-22 AQKIS
+22 AEKNTVGTNEPPTLSAGAQTPERT
-27 IKADQIRLE
+27 IKGQVV
-36 QILDDISRQSGSS
+36 DI
-49 FYYSQPTV
+49 
-57 NPDELYSINVEKADL
+57 
-72 KTVLDKLLAGKPIT
+72 
-86 YDIKDGKVYLVAKGE
+86 
-101 AAQPKTVKGTVTDVE
+101 E
-116 GEPLIGAAVL
+116 GEPIIGAAVL
-126 IKGTTTGTT
+126 IKGTTKGTT
-135 TDFEGKFTVGNVT
+135 TDFEGNFSLGNVT
-148 EETVLEI
+148 DGTILEI
-155 SSIGYQSQD
+155 SSIGYQTQN
-164 VQVGKQGVINVSLVE
+164 VTVGPQAILNIVLTE
-179 DSELLDEVVVVGYG
+179 DSELIDEVVVVGYG

-204 SKVGIDEDNMRT
+204 SKVGVNEENMRT
-216 VASPTELLNGRVAGV
+216 VASPTELLNGRIAGV
-231 TTSIGSGNLGSGER
+231 TTMTGSGNLGSGER

-286 AMLNLSDIESIEI
+286 SMLNLSDIESIEV

-320 TTRSGSEG
+320 TTRSGAEG
-328 KANFRVNI
+328 KSNFKVNL

-351 VNSTQYVDAYN
+351 VNSEQYVDAYN

-370 QFGYQLGDSGYKE
+370 QFGLSMGDSGYKE

-405 KFVNADLSVSGGSKK
+405 KFVNADISVAGGSKK
-420 TNYYIG
+420 TNYYVG

-441 NKINLSFK
+441 DKINLSFK

-464 SANYV
+464 AASYV
-469 KNHQVPGH
+469 KNNQVPGH

-510 LTYHNALQ
+510 LTYHNAIQ
-518 ILNEEIS
+518 ILKEEIS
-525 YIENY
+525 YIQNY
-530 RFIGSYYATLKFWED
+530 RFIGSYYATLKFWQD

-579 TDRNQTSINY
+579 TDRNQTSVNY
-589 SVESVLNYNDS
+589 SIESVLNYNDA
-600 FLDEDLTLNAML
+600 FINGDLTLNAML
-612 GHSFYAYDYHN
+612 GHSYYAYDYHN
-623 VMLQGKGFPSQTLDV
+623 VTLQGKGFPSQSLDV

-648 SGGAGS
+648 SGSAGA
-654 YRMESYFGRLSGSY
+654 YRMESYFGRLSTSY
-668 KNRYLLTA
+668 KGRYILTA

-687 KAYRWGWFPSVS
+687 KDYRWGWFPSVS
-699 LGWNISNEPF
+699 LGWNVSKEPF
-709 MENAEGV
+709 MESVEGM
-716 DLKFRISYGKTGNQE
+716 DLKFRMSYGKTGNQE

-760 NEQLTWEKADQFDVG
+760 NEHLTWEKADQYDVG

-780 FDDRLTF
+780 FNDRLTV
-787 IVDAYLKNTN
+787 IVDAYLKNTS

-816 NIGSMRNMGLEF
+816 NIGSMQNKGIEL
-828 TVGGSLELGKVHWD
+828 TIGGSLDFGPVHWD
-842 SNLNIS
+842 SNFNIS
-848 TNKNVV
+848 RNVNKV

-878 GTFWLFQ
+878 GTFWIFKQEGL
-885 QDGIYQYDAEVPKS
+885 YQYDAEVPKP

-922 DSDRIAMGSSD
+922 DSDRLAMGSSD

-967 GANLTRAGHTRN
+967 GANLTRAGATRN
-979 VIAEYYEKA
+979 VLAEYVENA

-994 TNTYPRIVNGYS
+994 TNTYPRIINGYS
-1006 WNQKNSDM
+1006 FNQKNSDM

-1056 LLTKYPGWDPEV
+1056 LLTKYAGWDPEV

>member
-1 MSLKKLTLILVL
+1 MLHEDGFYCKKAVLKCNKKKNFVYSRTLTLKQTAFLTVLL

-22 AQKIS
+22 AEKNTVGTNEPPTLSAGAQTPERT
-27 IKADQIRLE
+27 IKGQVV
-36 QILDDISRQSGSS
+36 DI
-49 FYYSQPTV
+49 
-57 NPDELYSINVEKADL
+57 
-72 KTVLDKLLAGKPIT
+72 
-86 YDIKDGKVYLVAKGE
+86 
-101 AAQPKTVKGTVTDVE
+101 E
-116 GEPLIGAAVL
+116 GEPIIGAAVL
-126 IKGTTTGTT
+126 IKGTTKGTT
-135 TDFEGKFTVGNVT
+135 TDFEGNFSLGNVT
-148 EETVLEI
+148 DGTILEI
-155 SSIGYQSQD
+155 SSIGYQTQNVTVGSQAILNI
-164 VQVGKQGVINVSLVE
+164 VLTE
-179 DSELLDEVVVVGYG
+179 DSELIDEVVVVGYG

-204 SKVGIDEDNMRT
+204 SKVGVNEENMRT
-216 VASPTELLNGRVAGV
+216 VASPTELLNGRIAGV
-231 TTSIGSGNLGSGER
+231 TTMTGSGNLGSGER

-286 AMLNLSDIESIEI
+286 SMLNLSDIESIEV

-320 TTRSGSEG
+320 TTRSGAEG
-328 KANFRVNI
+328 KSNFKVNL

-351 VNSTQYVDAYN
+351 VNSEQYVNAYN

-370 QFGYQLGDSGYKE
+370 QFGLSMGDSGYKE

-405 KFVNADLSVSGGSKK
+405 KFVNADISVAGGSKK
-420 TNYYIG
+420 TNYYVG

-441 NKINLSFK
+441 DKINLSFK

-464 SANYV
+464 AASYV
-469 KNHQVPGH
+469 KNNQVPGH

-510 LTYHNALQ
+510 LTYHNAIQ
-518 ILNEEIS
+518 ILKEEIS
-525 YIENY
+525 YIQNY
-530 RFIGSYYATLKFWED
+530 RFIGSYYATLKFWQD

-589 SVESVLNYNDS
+589 SIESVLNYNDA
-600 FLDEDLTLNAML
+600 FVNGDLTLNAML
-612 GHSFYAYDYHN
+612 GHSYYAYDYHN
-623 VMLQGKGFPSQTLDV
+623 VTLQGKGFPSQSLDV

-648 SGGAGS
+648 SGSAGA
-654 YRMESYFGRLSGSY
+654 YRMESYFGRLSTSY
-668 KNRYLLTA
+668 KGRYILTA

-687 KAYRWGWFPSVS
+687 KDYRWGWFPSVS
-699 LGWNISNEPF
+699 LGWNVSKEPF
-709 MENAEGV
+709 MESVEGM
-716 DLKFRISYGKTGNQE
+716 DLKFRMSYGKTGNQE

-760 NEQLTWEKADQFDVG
+760 NEQLTWEKADQYDIG

-780 FDDRLTF
+780 FNDRLTV
-787 IVDAYLKNTN
+787 IVDAYLKNTS

-816 NIGSMRNMGLEF
+816 NIGSMQNKGIEL
-828 TVGGSLELGKVHWD
+828 TIGGSLDFGPVHWD
-842 SNLNIS
+842 SNFNIS
-848 TNKNVV
+848 RNVNKV

-878 GTFWLFQ
+878 GTFWIFKQEGL
-885 QDGIYQYDAEVPKS
+885 YQYDAEVPKP

-922 DSDRIAMGSSD
+922 DSDRLAMGSSD

-967 GANLTRAGHTRN
+967 GANLTRAGATRN
-979 VIAEYYEKA
+979 VLAEYVENA

-994 TNTYPRIVNGYS
+994 TNTYPRIINGYS
-1006 WNQKNSDM
+1006 FNQKNSDM

-1056 LLTKYPGWDPEV
+1056 LLTKYAGWDPEV

>member
-1 MSLKKLTLILVL
+1 ML

-22 AQKIS
+22 AEKNTVEANQPPTTMEVS
-27 IKADQIRLE
+27 TPERAIRG
-36 QILDDISRQSGSS
+36 Q
-49 FYYSQPTV
+49 V
-57 NPDELYSINVEKADL
+57 V
-72 KTVLDKLLAGKPIT
+72 
-86 YDIKDGKVYLVAKGE
+86 
-101 AAQPKTVKGTVTDVE
+101 DVE
-116 GEPLIGAAVL
+116 GQPLIGAAVL
-126 IKGTTTGTT
+126 IKGTTKGTI
-135 TDFEGKFTVGNVT
+135 TDYEGKFTLENVT
-148 EETVLEI
+148 DATVLEV
-155 SSIGYQSQD
+155 SSIGYQTQD
-164 VQVGKQGVINVSLVE
+164 ITVGNQTVFKITLTE
-179 DSELLDEVVVVGYG
+179 DSELIDEVVVVGYG

-204 SKVGIDEDNMRT
+204 SKVGVNEENMRT
-216 VASPTELLNGRVAGV
+216 VASPTELLNGRIAGV
-231 TTSIGSGNLGSGER
+231 TTLTGSGNLGSGER

-286 AMLNLSDIESIEI
+286 SMLNLSDIESIEV

-328 KANFRVNI
+328 KANFRVNV

-351 VNSTQYVDAYN
+351 ANSEQYVEAYN

-370 QFGYQLGDSGYKE
+370 QFSLSQGDSGFKE

-399 AITQLG
+399 AITQIG

-420 TNYYIG
+420 TNYYVG
-426 ASASTREGIIRTNSM
+426 ASASKREGIIRTNSM
-441 NKINLSFK
+441 DKINFSFK
-449 LNHKFNDWLEVGANN
+449 LNHKFADWLEVGANN

-469 KNHQVPGH
+469 KNNQVPGH

-496 YAPDGSYFTGGTDA
+496 FAPDGSYFTGGTDA
-510 LTYHNALQ
+510 LTYHNAIQ
-518 ILNEEIS
+518 ILEEEIS
-525 YIENY
+525 YIQNY
-530 RFIGSYYATLKFWED
+530 RFIGSYYATLKFWKD
-545 KITFKNTVNTDVLA
+545 KITFKNSVNADVLA

-565 YFSTHPYGEGVGLI
+565 YFATHPYGEGVGLI

-589 SVESVLNYNDS
+589 SIESVLNYNDA
-600 FLDEDLTLNAML
+600 FLNNDLTLNAML
-612 GHSFYAYDYHN
+612 GHSWYAYDYHN
-623 VMLQGKGFPSQTLDV
+623 VTLQGKGFPSQNLDV

-654 YRMESYFGRLSGSY
+654 YRMESYFGRLSTSY
-668 KNRYLLTA
+668 KGRYILTA

-687 KAYRWGWFPSVS
+687 KDYRWGWFPSVS
-699 LGWNISNEPF
+699 LGWNITKEPF
-709 MENAEGV
+709 MESVEGL
-716 DLKFRISYGKTGNQE
+716 DLKFRLSYGKTGNQE

-745 YNYGNESGFAVSDFG
+745 YNYGTESGFAVSDFG
-760 NEQLTWEKADQFDVG
+760 NEQLTWEKADQYDVG

-780 FDDRLTF
+780 FNDRLTVIF
-787 IVDAYLKNTN
+787 DAYLKNTS

-816 NIGSMRNMGLEF
+816 NIGSMQNKGIEL
-828 TVGGSLELGKVHWD
+828 TIGGSLDFGPVHWD
-842 SNLNIS
+842 SNFNIS
-848 TNKNVV
+848 HNTNKV

-878 GTFWLFQ
+878 GTFWIFKQEGL
-885 QDGIYQYDAEVPKS
+885 YQYDAEVPQP

-910 KWHDSDGNGVIE
+910 KWYDADGNGVIE
-922 DSDRIAMGSSD
+922 DSDRVAMGSSD

-942 TFSWKGLSLNVFL
+942 TFSWKGLSLNIFL
-955 TYMYGNQVFMGQ
+955 TYMYGNQVYMGQ
-967 GANLTRAGHTRN
+967 GANMTRAGHTRA
-979 VIAEYYEKA
+979 VLAEYVEKA
-988 WTGPGS
+988 WTGPGT
-994 TNTYPRIVNGYS
+994 TNTYPRIINGYS
-1006 WNQKNSDM
+1006 FNQKNSDM

-1056 LLTKYPGWDPEV
+1056 LLTKYAGWDPEV
-1068 SANLDPR
+1068 SSNLDPR